1 MMRLLGDRFIK
12 KKREGSSLV
21 SVVIGVLFLAAIG
34 VIVLT
39 AANQYMISVNVDHNS
54 SNNFYDAEAILE
66 EVKTGLLEYAGDASE
81 EAYKYM
87 LKNYAKDK
95 NSKREVFARKYLSL
109 LATKL
114 RSSGDGSFELTD
126 DKLGKKQS
134 GDIQRLKVLVKES
147 DAVTAKTDEPTKF
160 PFIIRKDSATGE
172 YSLVILNM
180 LIDYTNE
187 VDYRT
192 SIQTDICLT
201 VPDYSL
207 EGNSTFDEMKDY
219 ISISDD
225 TLQIK
230 SNIKDNLNAKSK
242 FLGNVYTGNT
252 KQGILLEKDCGADF
266 KSSIIISRGDLELHN
281 GADATLSGE
290 TGNGDLYLQNIR
302 LTGDPESELETNLTL
317 KDENAYIANDLNIEN
332 NKSTVTLGGKYYG
345 YSYNETNSADPSA
358 SPVPE
363 KSDYSSAILINGKD
377 TTLKTDG
384 LKSLVLAGRAFVSR
398 ETEDKKN
405 PVSDIMMGESI
416 SVKSNQLAYLV
427 PDEFITA
434 KEGNSD
440 DYQNPVFKKDESKVS
455 IDVEGLKKKFG
466 SYLANSDEPYEANY
480 NNTIGYVFYYL
491 KFKDAQ
497 AANKYFEDYYN
508 GEETDEDGDVI
519 SHKNELQEK
528 GKVYI
533 RNKDLGLSFAPEL
546 YLLAGNVMNNYDS
559 TSGSGLQAANYFGAN
574 QEANQILLDE
584 GKRMGQN
591 YVGYM
596 CGLTPAKNTTGAM
609 RLPSVDADGNPVVT
623 KPMVAS
629 TILDFDNTE
638 FKEKVPDALLV
649 KGPDKTGVE
658 DGTIYVSKEDY
669 TVSDPMTGLLI
680 VDGDV
685 TVRRDFTGLIL
696 ATGKVT
702 VDSGN
707 LNLKSDMILVGK
719 LFDYIRTDEDLV
731 HLFRELNG
739 TAKSHPSNLAE
750 CVSYQNW
757 SKNDY

>member
-39 AANQYMISVNVDHNS
+39 VANQYMISVNVDHNS

-81 EAYKYM
+81 EAYRYV

-95 NSKREVFARKYLSL
+95 DSKREVFSKKFLSF
-109 LATKL
+109 LATRL
-114 RSSGDGSFELTD
+114 QSPTSGSFEWGD
-126 DKLGKKQS
+126 DKVGKTQV
-134 GDIQRLKVLVKES
+134 GDIQRLKVLSKEP
-147 DAVTAKTDEPTKF
+147 DAVTVK
-160 PFIIRKDSATGE
+160 KDKELSFVIKKDDATGE

-180 LIDYTNE
+180 MINYTNE
-187 VDYRT
+187 IDYRT

-207 EGNSTFDEMKDY
+207 EGNSTFDAMKDY

-225 TLQIK
+225 TLHVSDYRK
-230 SNIKDNLNAKSK
+230 GTS
-242 FLGNVYTGNT
+242 FLGNVYSGNA
-252 KQGILLEKDCGADF
+252 KQGILLGQESGADF
-266 KSSIIISRGDLELHN
+266 KSSMIISRGDLEMHN
-281 GADATLSGE
+281 GAKATLSGE
-290 TGNGDLYLQNIR
+290 TGNGDLYLQNIH
-302 LTGDPESELETNLTL
+302 LTGNADSTLETELTL
-317 KDENAYIANDLNIEN
+317 QENAYIANDLNIEN
-332 NKSTVTLGGKYYG
+332 NQSKVTLGGKYYG
-345 YSYNETNSADPSA
+345 YSYNETNNADS
-358 SPVPE
+358 SDTV
-363 KSDYSSAILINGKD
+363 KSDYSSAILINGRN
-377 TTLKTDG
+377 TTLKTDN

-434 KEGNSD
+434 KVGNSD
-440 DYQNPVFKKDESKVS
+440 DYQNPVFRDNQSNVR
-455 IDVEGLKKKFG
+455 IDVDGLKEKFG
-466 SYLANSDEPYEANY
+466 DYLADSDKPYEENY
-480 NNTIGYVFYYL
+480 SNTMGYVFFYL
-491 KFKDAQ
+491 KFKNED
-497 AANKYFEDYYN
+497 AANKYFEAYYN
-508 GEETDEDGDVI
+508 GTQTDEDGDVI
-519 SHKNELQEK
+519 SNEEELREK

-533 RNKDLGLSFAPEL
+533 SNEDLGIKFDQTL
-546 YLLAGNVMNNYDS
+546 YLLAGNVMNNYYS
-559 TSGSGLQAANYFGAN
+559 ESGTSIQTANYFGSN
-574 QEANQILLDE
+574 QKADQSLLNE

-591 YVGYM
+591 YVG
-596 CGLTPAKNTTGAM
+596 CQLGLTPAKNTTGAM

-623 KPMVAS
+623 EPMVAS
-629 TILDFDNTE
+629 TILDFANTK
-638 FKEKVPDALLV
+638 FNEKVPDALLV

-658 DGTIYVSKEDY
+658 HGTIYVSKGDY
-669 TVSDPMTGLLI
+669 TVSSPTTGLLI
-680 VDGDV
+680 VNGDV
-685 TVRRDFTGLIL
+685 TVRSDFTGLIL
-696 ATGKVT
+696 ATGKVK

-707 LNLKSDMILVGK
+707 LKLKSDMILVGK

-731 HLFRELNG
+731 PLFRELNG
-739 TAKSHPSNLAE
+739 TLKTRPSNLAD

-757 SKNDY
+757 SKNNY

>member
-81 EAYKYM
+81 EAYRYV
-87 LKNYAKDK
+87 LKNYGKDK
-95 NSKREVFARKYLSL
+95 DSKRDVFSKKFLSF

-114 RSSGDGSFELTD
+114 QSPASGSFEWGD
-126 DKLGKKQS
+126 DKVGKTQA
-134 GDIQRLKVLVKES
+134 GDIQRLKVLSKEP
-147 DAVTAKTDEPTKF
+147 DAVTVK
-160 PFIIRKDSATGE
+160 KDKELSFVIKKDDATGE

-180 LIDYTNE
+180 MINYTNE
-187 VDYRT
+187 IDYRT

-207 EGNSTFDEMKDY
+207 EGNSTFDAMKDY

-225 TLQIK
+225 TLHVSDYRK
-230 SNIKDNLNAKSK
+230 GTS
-242 FLGNVYTGNT
+242 FLGNVYSGNT
-252 KQGILLEKDCGADF
+252 KQGILLGQESGADF
-266 KSSIIISRGDLELHN
+266 KSSMIISRGDLEMHN
-281 GADATLSGE
+281 GAKATLSGE
-290 TGNGDLYLQNIR
+290 TGNGDLYLQNIH
-302 LTGDPESELETNLTL
+302 LTGNADSTLETELTL
-317 KDENAYIANDLNIEN
+317 QENAYIANDLNIEN
-332 NKSTVTLGGKYYG
+332 NQSKVTLGGKYYG
-345 YSYNETNSADPSA
+345 YSYNETNNADS
-358 SPVPE
+358 SDTV
-363 KSDYSSAILINGKD
+363 KSDYSSAILINGRN
-377 TTLKTDG
+377 TTLTTDN

-434 KEGNSD
+434 KVGNSD
-440 DYQNPVFKKDESKVS
+440 DYQNPVFRDNQSNVK
-455 IDVEGLKKKFG
+455 IDVDGLKEKFG
-466 SYLANSDEPYEANY
+466 DYLADSDKPYEENY
-480 NNTIGYVFYYL
+480 SNTMGYVFFYL
-491 KFKDAQ
+491 KFKNED
-497 AANKYFEDYYN
+497 AANKYFEAYYN
-508 GEETDEDGDVI
+508 GTQTDEDGDVI
-519 SHKNELQEK
+519 SNEEELREK

-533 RNKDLGLSFAPEL
+533 SNEDLGIKFDQTL
-546 YLLAGNVMNNYDS
+546 YLLAGNVMNNYYS
-559 TSGSGLQAANYFGAN
+559 ESGTSIQTANYFGSN
-574 QEANQILLDE
+574 QKADQSLLNE

-591 YVGYM
+591 YVG
-596 CGLTPAKNTTGAM
+596 CQLGLTPAKNTTGAM

-623 KPMVAS
+623 EPMVAS
-629 TILDFDNTE
+629 TILDFGNAK
-638 FKEKVPDALLV
+638 FNEKVPDALLV

-658 DGTIYVSKEDY
+658 HGTIYVSKGDY
-669 TVSDPMTGLLI
+669 TVSSPTTGLLI
-680 VDGDV
+680 VNGDV
-685 TVRRDFTGLIL
+685 TVRSDFTGLIL
-696 ATGKVT
+696 ATGKVK

-707 LNLKSDMILVGK
+707 LKLKSDMILVGK

-731 HLFRELNG
+731 PLFRELNG
-739 TAKSHPSNLAE
+739 TLKTRPSNLAD

-757 SKNDY
+757 SKNNY

>member
-39 AANQYMISVNVDHNS
+39 VANQYMISVNVDHNS

-81 EAYKYM
+81 EAYRYV

-95 NSKREVFARKYLSL
+95 DSKREVFSKKFLSF

-114 RSSGDGSFELTD
+114 QSPTSGSFEWGN
-126 DKLGKKQS
+126 DKVGKTQA
-134 GDIQRLKVLVKES
+134 GDIQRLKVLSKVP
-147 DAVTAKTDEPTKF
+147 DAVTVK
-160 PFIIRKDSATGE
+160 KDKELSFVIKKDDATGE
-172 YSLVILNM
+172 YSFVILNM
-180 LIDYTNE
+180 MINYTNE
-187 VDYRT
+187 IDYRT

-207 EGNSTFDEMKDY
+207 EGNSTFDAMKDY

-225 TLQIK
+225 TLHV
-230 SNIKDNLNAKSK
+230 SDYRTGTS
-242 FLGNVYTGNT
+242 FLGNVYTGNA
-252 KQGILLEKDCGADF
+252 KQGILLGQGSGTDF
-266 KSSIIISRGDLELHN
+266 KSSTIISRGDLEMHN
-281 GADATLSGE
+281 GAKASLSGE
-290 TGNGDLYLQNIR
+290 TGNGDLYLQNIH
-302 LTGDPESELETNLTL
+302 LTGNADSTLETELTL
-317 KDENAYIANDLNIEN
+317 QENAYIANDLNIEN
-332 NKSTVTLGGKYYG
+332 NQSKVTLGGKYYG
-345 YSYNETNSADPSA
+345 YSYNETNNADSSATVS
-358 SPVPE
+358 
-363 KSDYSSAILINGKD
+363 SDYSSAILINGRN
-377 TTLKTDG
+377 TTLATDN

-434 KEGNSD
+434 KAGNSD
-440 DYQNPVFKKDESKVS
+440 DFQNPVFKADIENVK
-455 IDVEGLKKKFG
+455 IDVDGLKEKFG
-466 SYLANSDEPYEANY
+466 DYLADSNKPYEENY
-480 NNTIGYVFYYL
+480 NNTMDYVFFYL
-491 KFKDAQ
+491 KFKNED
-497 AANKYFEDYYN
+497 AANKYFEAYYN
-508 GEETDEDGDVI
+508 GTETDEDGDAI
-519 SHKNELQEK
+519 SNKEELREK

-533 RNKDLGLSFAPEL
+533 SNEDLGIKFDQTL
-546 YLLAGNVMNNYDS
+546 YLLAGNVMNNYYS
-559 TSGSGLQAANYFGAN
+559 ESGTGLQTANYFGTN
-574 QEANQILLDE
+574 QKASQSLLDE

-591 YVGYM
+591 YVG
-596 CGLTPAKNTTGAM
+596 CQLGLTPAKNTTGAM

-623 KPMVAS
+623 EPMVAS
-629 TILDFDNTE
+629 TILDFGNTK
-638 FKEKVPDALLV
+638 FNEKVPDALLV

-658 DGTIYVSKEDY
+658 NGTIYVSKGDY
-669 TVSDPMTGLLI
+669 TVSSAMTGLLI
-680 VDGDV
+680 VNGDV
-685 TVRRDFTGLIL
+685 TVRSDFTGLIL

-707 LNLKSDMILVGK
+707 LKLKSDMILVGK

-731 HLFRELNG
+731 PLFRELNG
-739 TAKSHPSNLAE
+739 TLKTRPSNLAE

-757 SKNDY
+757 SKNNY